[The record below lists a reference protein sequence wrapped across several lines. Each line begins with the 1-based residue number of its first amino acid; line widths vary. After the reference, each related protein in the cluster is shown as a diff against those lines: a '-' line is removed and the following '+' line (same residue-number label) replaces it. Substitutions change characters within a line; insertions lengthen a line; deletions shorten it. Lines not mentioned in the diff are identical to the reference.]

1 VEGLKRRQ
9 DTAATAARTAASP
22 APTIESI
29 TDVVCDAR
37 LKVSDANAML
47 QALQTAQEEADA
59 ALTEV
64 QPRRR
69 ATNVKT
75 KAKVARPH
83 EAVALFHIVASLLFA
98 HILVTVC
105 LKTIFGHYCVYG
117 RGRQGGCDAT

>member
-1 VEGLKRRQ
+1 
-9 DTAATAARTAASP
+9 
-22 APTIESI
+22 
-29 TDVVCDAR
+29 
-37 LKVSDANAML
+37 ML

-69 ATNVKT
+69 ATNVET
-75 KAKVARPH
+75 KAKVARAH

-105 LKTIFGHYCVYG
+105 LKTMFGHYCVYG